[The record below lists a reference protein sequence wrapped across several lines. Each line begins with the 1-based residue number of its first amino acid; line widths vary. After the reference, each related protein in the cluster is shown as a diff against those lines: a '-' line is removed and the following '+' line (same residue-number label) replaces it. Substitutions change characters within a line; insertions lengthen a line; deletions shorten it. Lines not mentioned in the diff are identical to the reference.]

1 MTGSGDGG
9 DVMFVLVLLLKEG
22 QSSFLRCARR
32 EDCARLEAAIDGSA
46 GGRQRAC
53 PGRSPDFSPPPSE
66 PGDDVERLSLERKRD
81 HRNDTLHTNTP
92 VPLATNHPGT
102 RLTLYSAGSR
112 NEMGPE
118 NPAVTS
124 GRTMQVICL
133 RGLLK
138 RESSCLVPERK
149 SPGCVSR
156 AVFSNHSMR

>member
-1 MTGSGDGG
+1 MEMMG
-9 DVMFVLVLLLKEG
+9 
-22 QSSFLRCARR
+22 
-32 EDCARLEAAIDGSA
+32 
-46 GGRQRAC
+46 
-53 PGRSPDFSPPPSE
+53 
-66 PGDDVERLSLERKRD
+66 RKRSQK
-81 HRNDTLHTNTP
+81 RHTSHKHSCTSP
-92 VPLATNHPGT
+92 TNHPGT
-102 RLTLYSAGSR
+102 RLTLYPAGSR

-138 RESSCLVPERK
+138 RESSCLVPERQ